1 MMNPD
6 DIVKDMLV
14 TAPPLEIS
22 TVTYGN
28 IYIVLYKTHRPEY
41 AKYPGAEWQVAL
53 QRVNKPLYKHPKIVG
68 YGHLTPY
75 LGFLRFMEIHG
86 SLQPNRD
93 ETIRCN

>member
-1 MMNPD
+1 MMTPN

-14 TAPPLEIS
+14 TAPQLETSI
-22 TVTYGN
+22 VTFGN

-53 QRVNKPLYKHPKIVG
+53 QRVNKPLYKFPKFVG

-75 LGFLRFMEIHG
+75 LGFFNFLG
-86 SLQPNRD
+86 KQYG
-93 ETIRCN
+93 IRKEEEGADGC